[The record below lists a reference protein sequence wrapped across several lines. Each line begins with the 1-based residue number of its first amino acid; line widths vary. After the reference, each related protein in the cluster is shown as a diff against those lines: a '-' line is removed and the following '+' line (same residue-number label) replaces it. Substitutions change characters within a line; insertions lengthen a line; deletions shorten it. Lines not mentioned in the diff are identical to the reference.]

1 MQISM
6 CALDVE
12 QGLTQAGAVEVIH
25 TVQRGAG
32 IVGSSWTARTE
43 SSCECNLCRPM
54 SRGRDAQPWQHY
66 PLLAWAG

>member
-6 CALDVE
+6 CALGVE

-32 IVGSSWTARTE
+32 IGGFFLD
-43 SSCECNLCRPM
+43 CENRELMRM
-54 SRGRDAQPWQHY
+54 
-66 PLLAWAG
+66 

>member
-25 TVQRGAG
+25 TVQRGVG
-32 IVGSSWTARTE
+32 IGGLFLD
-43 SSCECNLCRPM
+43 CENRELM
-54 SRGRDAQPWQHY
+54 
-66 PLLAWAG
+66 LM